1 MDVLLYCCRLGE
13 RSLIVKEADILTK
26 AMNQNRKEQVTAGKE
41 LETHSLFPSGE
52 WEGFYAYEF
61 GPNARRHLMSFTLEF
76 KNGAVTGGGI
86 DDIGA
91 FTWRGHYDTEQLRC
105 QLYKRYVTHLIF
117 YDGYV
122 DENGIWGSWQIP
134 LRIRGGFHLWPK
146 GISEDMTV
154 GHKEETPEY
163 LKIPELLTV

>member
-1 MDVLLYCCRLGE
+1 
-13 RSLIVKEADILTK
+13 
-26 AMNQNRKEQVTAGKE
+26 MNQDRNEPITADKE
-41 LETHSLFPSGE
+41 LESHSLFPSGE

-61 GPNARRHLMSFTLEF
+61 GPNARRHMMSFTLTF

-86 DDIGA
+86 DDVGA
-91 FTWRGHYDTEQLRC
+91 FTWRGHYDKEKLRC
-105 QLYKRYVTHLIF
+105 QLQKRYATSLVF

-122 DENGIWGSWQIP
+122 DENGIWGSWNIP

-146 GISEDMTV
+146 GMSEDMTIRD
-154 GHKEETPEY
+154 KEQIPES